1 LHHFDF
7 CHDTVLRV
15 TRTPQGIAMATPV
28 IQGLKRNW
36 PLGTALGISSLAMT
50 APLLW
55 TLLLSL
61 KPNDELLRGTQAAF
75 SPPYTLRNYTD
86 ILGHAAVFGWLLNSA
101 IVSLSVTFGVLA
113 LSSLA
118 GYGFARLRFP
128 GRDALFV
135 MVLFGLAIPEQSVII
150 ARHQMF
156 SALHLH
162 NTYWGLIFPGLAAPF
177 GVFLMAQYFRAL
189 PKDLEEAAWLDGA
202 SHLRTFWR
210 IVLPL
215 SLPAQ
220 VTLGIFTFLSTWND
234 YWWPLISATNSDMY
248 TLTVGVASSQMN
260 FAQTNGLGFLMAQAV
275 FASVPIL
282 IVYVIFQRY
291 IIAGVSRAAA

>member
-1 LHHFDF
+1 MSGPRFES
-7 CHDTVLRV
+7 
-15 TRTPQGIAMATPV
+15 TR
-28 IQGLKRNW
+28 RHW
-36 PLGTALGISSLAMT
+36 ALGAALAAASLAMA

-75 SPPYTLRNYTD
+75 SPPYTLRNYAD
-86 ILGHAAVFGWLLNSA
+86 ILGHSAVFGWLLNSA
-101 IVSLSVTFGVLA
+101 IVSLAVTFGVLA

-128 GRDALFV
+128 GRNALFII
-135 MVLFGLAIPEQSVII
+135 VLFGLAIPEQSVII

-156 SALHLH
+156 TALHLH
-162 NTYWGLIFPGLAAPF
+162 NTYGGLIFPGLAAPF

-189 PKDLEEAAWLDGA
+189 PKELEEAAWLDGA
-202 SHLRTFWR
+202 SHFKTFWR
-210 IVLPL
+210 ILIPL

-234 YWWPLISATNSDMY
+234 YWWPLISATNSEMY

-291 IIAGVSRAAA
+291 IVAGVARAAS

>member
-1 LHHFDF
+1 M
-7 CHDTVLRV
+7 TKR
-15 TRTPQGIAMATPV
+15 IALSAASLGMA
-28 IQGLKRNW
+28 
-36 PLGTALGISSLAMT
+36 

-55 TLLLSL
+55 TLLLSF
-61 KPNDELLRGTQAAF
+61 KPNDELLRGTQTALQ
-75 SPPYTLRNYTD
+75 PPFTLQNYAD
-86 ILGHAAVFGWLLNSA
+86 ILGHSAVFGWLLNST
-101 IVSLSVTFGVLA
+101 IVSLAVTFGVLT

-128 GRDALFV
+128 GRDTIFIL
-135 MVLFGLAIPEQSVII
+135 VLFGLAIPEQSVII

-162 NTYWGLIFPGLAAPF
+162 NTYPGLILPGLAAPF
-177 GVFLMAQYFRAL
+177 GVFLMTQYFRAI
-189 PKDLEEAAWLDGA
+189 PRELEEAAWLDGA
-202 SHLRTFWR
+202 SRFTTFWR
-210 IVLPL
+210 ILLPL

-220 VTLGIFTFLSTWND
+220 ATLGIYTFLSTWND

-282 IVYVIFQRY
+282 IVYIIFQKY
-291 IIAGVSRAAA
+291 IVAGASGAVR

>member
-1 LHHFDF
+1 
-7 CHDTVLRV
+7 
-15 TRTPQGIAMATPV
+15 MA
-28 IQGLKRNW
+28 
-36 PLGTALGISSLAMT
+36 
-50 APLLW
+50 APLVW

-61 KPNDELLRGTQAAF
+61 KPNAELLRSTATAF
-75 SPPYTLRNYTD
+75 SPPYTLENYRD
-86 ILGHAAVFGWLLNSA
+86 ILGHSAVFRWVLNST
-101 IVSLSVTFGVLA
+101 IVSLGVTFGVLV

-128 GRDALFV
+128 GRDVLFII
-135 MVLFGLAIPEQSVII
+135 VLFGLAIPEQSVII

-156 SALHLH
+156 SALALH
-162 NTYWGLIFPGLAAPF
+162 NTYPGLILPGLAAPF
-177 GVFLMAQYFRAL
+177 GVFLMTQYFRAM
-189 PKDLEEAAWLDGA
+189 PKELEEAAWLDGA
-202 SHLRTFWR
+202 SRFGTFFR
-210 IVLPL
+210 ILLPL

-220 VTLGIFTFLSTWND
+220 ATLGIFTFLSTWND

-275 FASVPIL
+275 FASAPIL

-291 IIAGVSRAAA
+291 LVLAVSRAAT

>member
-1 LHHFDF
+1 MRAKAGLGE
-7 CHDTVLRV
+7 VLSIV
-15 TRTPQGIAMATPV
+15 ALALAALAMA
-28 IQGLKRNW
+28 
-36 PLGTALGISSLAMT
+36 

-61 KPNDELLRGTQAAF
+61 KPNGELLRSTATAF
-75 SPPYTLRNYTD
+75 HPPYTLQNYAD
-86 ILGHAAVFGWLLNSA
+86 ILGHSAVFGWLINST
-101 IVSLSVTFGVLA
+101 IVSLGVTLGVLT

-128 GRDALFV
+128 GRDVIFV
-135 MVLFGLAIPEQSVII
+135 IVLFGLAIPEQSVII

-156 SALHLH
+156 SALDLH
-162 NTYWGLIFPGLAAPF
+162 NSYGGLIFPGLAAPF
-177 GVFLMAQYFRAL
+177 GVFLMTQYFRAM
-189 PKDLEEAAWLDGA
+189 PKELEEAAWLDGA
-202 SHLRTFWR
+202 SRFRTFWR
-210 IVLPL
+210 ILLPL

-220 VTLGIFTFLSTWND
+220 ATLGIFTFLSTWND
-234 YWWPLISATNSDMY
+234 YWWPLISATNSQMY
-248 TLTVGVASSQMN
+248 TLTVGIASSQMN

-291 IIAGVSRAAA
+291 IVAGVRAAA

>member
-1 LHHFDF
+1 MAGPRFEG
-7 CHDTVLRV
+7 
-15 TRTPQGIAMATPV
+15 TRRHWAPQA
-28 IQGLKRNW
+28 
-36 PLGTALGISSLAMT
+36 ALAAASLAMA

-61 KPNDELLRGTQAAF
+61 KSNGELLRGTGSAF
-75 SPPYTLRNYTD
+75 SPPYTLHNYAD
-86 ILGHAAVFGWLLNSA
+86 ILGHSAVFGWLLNSA
-101 IVSLSVTFGVLA
+101 IVSLAVTFGVLA

-128 GRDALFV
+128 GRNALFII
-135 MVLFGLAIPEQSVII
+135 VLFGLAIPEQSVII

-162 NTYWGLIFPGLAAPF
+162 NTYGGLILPGLAAPF

-189 PKDLEEAAWLDGA
+189 PKELEEAAWLDGA
-202 SHLRTFWR
+202 SHFKTFWR
-210 IVLPL
+210 IVIPL

-234 YWWPLISATNSDMY
+234 YWWPLISATDSDMY

-275 FASVPIL
+275 FASLPIL

-291 IIAGVSRAAA
+291 IVAGVARAAS

>member
-1 LHHFDF
+1 MMAG
-7 CHDTVLRV
+7 LRFEG
-15 TRTPQGIAMATPV
+15 TRRRW
-28 IQGLKRNW
+28 GLSA
-36 PLGTALGISSLAMT
+36 ALAAASLAMA

-61 KPNDELLRGTQAAF
+61 KPNEELLRGTQAAF
-75 SPPYTLRNYTD
+75 SQPYTLQNYGD
-86 ILGHAAVFGWLLNSA
+86 ILGHSAVFGWLLNST
-101 IVSLSVTFGVLA
+101 IVSFSVTAGVLV

-128 GRDALFV
+128 GRNALFII
-135 MVLFGLAIPEQSVII
+135 VLFGLAIPEQSVII

-156 SALHLH
+156 TALHLH
-162 NTYWGLIFPGLAAPF
+162 NTYGGLIFPGLAAPF

-189 PKDLEEAAWLDGA
+189 PKELEEAAWLDGA
-202 SHLRTFWR
+202 SHFKTFWR
-210 IVLPL
+210 IVIPL

-275 FASVPIL
+275 FASLPIL

-291 IIAGVSRAAA
+291 IVAGVARAAS

>member
-1 LHHFDF
+1 M
-7 CHDTVLRV
+7 TAP
-15 TRTPQGIAMATPV
+15 T
-28 IQGLKRNW
+28 GLAGTGAGRNW
-36 PLGTALGISSLAMT
+36 ALLALLAVASLAMA
-50 APLLW
+50 APMLW

-61 KPNDELLRGTQAAF
+61 KPNGELLRSTQSAF
-75 SPPYTLRNYTD
+75 SPPYTLQNYAD
-86 ILGHAAVFGWLLNSA
+86 ILGHSAVFVWLLNST
-101 IVSLSVTFGVLA
+101 IVSLAVTLGVLA

-128 GRDALFV
+128 GRGVIFIV
-135 MVLFGLAIPEQSVII
+135 VLFGLAIPEQSVII

-156 SALHLH
+156 SALNLH
-162 NTYWGLIFPGLAAPF
+162 NTYRGLILPGLAAPF
-177 GVFLMAQYFRAL
+177 GVFLMTQYFRAT
-189 PKDLEEAAWLDGA
+189 PRELEEAAALDGA
-202 SHLRTFWR
+202 SRFKIFWR
-210 IVLPL
+210 ILLPL

-220 VTLGIFTFLSTWND
+220 ATLGIFTFLSTWND
-234 YWWPLISATNSDMY
+234 YWWPLISATDSNMY

-291 IIAGVSRAAA
+291 IVAGVSRAAA

>member
-1 LHHFDF
+1 MAARGKGSFGEALSI
-7 CHDTVLRV
+7 
-15 TRTPQGIAMATPV
+15 IALA
-28 IQGLKRNW
+28 IA
-36 PLGTALGISSLAMT
+36 ALVMV

-61 KPNDELLRGTQAAF
+61 KPNGELLRGTATAF
-75 SPPYTLRNYTD
+75 HPPYTLQNYAD
-86 ILGHAAVFGWLLNSA
+86 ILGHSAVFGWLVNST
-101 IVSLSVTFGVLA
+101 IVSLGVTLGVLT

-128 GRDALFV
+128 GRDVIFV
-135 MVLFGLAIPEQSVII
+135 TVLFGLAIPEQSVII

-156 SALHLH
+156 SALDLH
-162 NTYWGLIFPGLAAPF
+162 NSYSGLIFPGLATPF
-177 GVFLMAQYFRAL
+177 GVFLMTQYFRAM
-189 PKDLEEAAWLDGA
+189 PKELEEAAWLDGA
-202 SHLRTFWR
+202 SRFTTFWR
-210 IVLPL
+210 ILLPL

-220 VTLGIFTFLSTWND
+220 ATLGIFTFLSTWND
-234 YWWPLISATNSDMY
+234 YWWPLISATNSQMY

-291 IIAGVSRAAA
+291 IVAGVRAAA